1 MWIHHPHLSRRWLRF
16 LLAGA
21 GNTLISQGALV
32 VLLGWWSL
40 GSATLASQ
48 GLHAC
53 CGYWSSRL
61 GVFQRQG
68 KPWAYAAVVIM
79 SWLVQWQALRLML
92 GLGLG
97 KTWAVAM
104 LVAPLAALSYLLQRR
119 LVFR

>member
-1 MWIHHPHLSRRWLRF
+1 MKRHSPIPSRRWLRF

-32 VLLGWWSL
+32 LLLGWWPV

-48 GLHAC
+48 GLHAF
-53 CGYWSSRL
+53 CGYCSSRL

-92 GLGLG
+92 GVGLG
-97 KTWAVAM
+97 KTVAVAL
-104 LVAPLAALSYLLQRR
+104 LVAPLAALSYLLQRK